1 VYASALGERL
11 GIGAELFTRPGAL
24 SRALRRAGVSS
35 SVAVDAETLLR
46 ELDAAAY
53 GPASLLE
60 RDTVERALA
69 IVRQTDLEALPR
81 HELHLPRA
89 LALILAASI
98 PLTAIGLRALSTD
111 AAQRD
116 FDRGVRAYSAREF
129 GVARAAF
136 ASSAKADPWAP
147 DSWANFGTAAWS
159 AGDTASAVLGWQRAL
174 RLEPTASDLRDRL
187 QLTEGQAFGTNSFV
201 PPVSS
206 TVTLWLAVGAWL
218 TAWLIAAVLAFRK
231 SLRWRVGVR
240 RWAYAAGIVAVLLL
254 LGGLDLDQ
262 LLAARNYIVLR
273 STTRLSSDPALGGET
288 KGTAVIGE
296 VARAVRRQGP
306 WTLVTLDD
314 EREGWVESSTLA
326 SLERGAPVD

>member
-1 VYASALGERL
+1 M
-11 GIGAELFTRPGAL
+11 
-24 SRALRRAGVSS
+24 
-35 SVAVDAETLLR
+35 
-46 ELDAAAY
+46 
-53 GPASLLE
+53 
-60 RDTVERALA
+60 
-69 IVRQTDLEALPR
+69 
-81 HELHLPRA
+81 
-89 LALILAASI
+89 
-98 PLTAIGLRALSTD
+98 
-111 AAQRD
+111 
-116 FDRGVRAYSAREF
+116 
-129 GVARAAF
+129 
-136 ASSAKADPWAP
+136 
-147 DSWANFGTAAWS
+147 
-159 AGDTASAVLGWQRAL
+159 
-174 RLEPTASDLRDRL
+174 ASDLRDRL

-231 SLRWRVGVR
+231 SLPWRVGVR

-262 LLAARNYIVLR
+262 LLAARNYTVLR